1 MLITVFRCPTVLP
14 NPSEEVEVMERPVH
28 PDSEVLVVL
37 DPETGE
43 RKTCRI
49 KVSLRNVL
57 LTTYPYCVVFSF
69 HTMIP

>member
-1 MLITVFRCPTVLP
+1 
-14 NPSEEVEVMERPVH
+14 MERPVH